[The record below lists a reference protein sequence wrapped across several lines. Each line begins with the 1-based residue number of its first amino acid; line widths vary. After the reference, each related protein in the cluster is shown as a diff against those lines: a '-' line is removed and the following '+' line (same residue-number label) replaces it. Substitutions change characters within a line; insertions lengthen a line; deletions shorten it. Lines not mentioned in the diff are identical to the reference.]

1 MIILYD
7 QVDRVPDL
15 VERLAGCMEDT
26 QTVKSGNVTHMAIQ
40 RWAVTQQI
48 VALKYL
54 TNIIQI

>member
-1 MIILYD
+1 M
-7 QVDRVPDL
+7 PDL
-15 VERLAGCMEDT
+15 VERLAGCMDDT
-26 QTVKSGNVTHMAIQ
+26 QTVKSGNVTQMAIQ